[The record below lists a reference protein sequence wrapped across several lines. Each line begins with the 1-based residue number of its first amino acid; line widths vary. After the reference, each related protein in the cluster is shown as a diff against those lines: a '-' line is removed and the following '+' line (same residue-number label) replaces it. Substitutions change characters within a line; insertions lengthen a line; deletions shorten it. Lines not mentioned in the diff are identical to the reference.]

1 MGPDNRKP
9 EPEGVSLEDLL
20 RILFNQSSIVVD
32 EKERQA
38 KMLNLI
44 ESYDK
49 VDGSKLLRDVG
60 AGLHLWSINNGY
72 KVLDI
77 IDILYEVAMNVED
90 KMTEDGLL

>member
-1 MGPDNRKP
+1 MGSD
-9 EPEGVSLEDLL
+9 ELGGVPLEDLL
-20 RILFNQSSIVVD
+20 QALFKQFVVD

-49 VDGSKLLRDVG
+49 EDGSKLLRDIG

>member
-1 MGPDNRKP
+1 MDPDNRDLG
-9 EPEGVSLEDLL
+9 GVPLEDLL
-20 RILFNQSSIVVD
+20 QALFKQFVVD

-38 KMLNLI
+38 KMLDLI

-49 VDGSKLLRDVG
+49 ADGSKLLRDIG
-60 AGLHLWSINNGY
+60 AGLHCWSINNGY

>member
-1 MGPDNRKP
+1 MDPDNRDLG
-9 EPEGVSLEDLL
+9 GVPLEDLL
-20 RILFNQSSIVVD
+20 QALFKQFVVD

-38 KMLNLI
+38 KMLDLI

-49 VDGSKLLRDVG
+49 EDGSKLLRDIG

>member
-1 MGPDNRKP
+1 MGSD
-9 EPEGVSLEDLL
+9 ELGGVPFEDLL
-20 RILFNQSSIVVD
+20 QTLFKQFVVD
-32 EKERQA
+32 EQERQT

-49 VDGSKLLRDVG
+49 ADGSKLLRDIG

>member
-1 MGPDNRKP
+1 MDPDNRDLG
-9 EPEGVSLEDLL
+9 GVPLEDLL
-20 RILFNQSSIVVD
+20 QALFKQFVVD
-32 EKERQA
+32 DKERQA
-38 KMLNLI
+38 KMLDLI

-49 VDGSKLLRDVG
+49 EDGSKLLRDIG
-60 AGLHLWSINNGY
+60 AGLHFWSIHNGY

>member
-1 MGPDNRKP
+1 MGSD
-9 EPEGVSLEDLL
+9 ELGGVPLEDLL
-20 RILFNQSSIVVD
+20 QALFKQFVVD

-38 KMLNLI
+38 KMLDLI

-49 VDGSKLLRDVG
+49 EDGSKLLRDIG

-90 KMTEDGLL
+90 KMMEDGLL

>member
-1 MGPDNRKP
+1 MGSD
-9 EPEGVSLEDLL
+9 ELGGVPLEDLL
-20 RILFNQSSIVVD
+20 QALFKQFVVD

-38 KMLNLI
+38 KMLDLI

-49 VDGSKLLRDVG
+49 EDGSKLLRDIG

>member
-1 MGPDNRKP
+1 MGPKP
-9 EPEGVSLEDLL
+9 EDVSLEDLL
-20 RILFNQSSIVVD
+20 RVLFNQSVVD

-49 VDGSKLLRDVG
+49 ADGSKLLRDIG
-60 AGLHLWSINNGY
+60 AGLHIWSINNGY

>member
-1 MGPDNRKP
+1 MEPNP
-9 EPEGVSLEDLL
+9 EDVSLEDLL
-20 RILFNQSSIVVD
+20 RVLFNQSVVD

-49 VDGSKLLRDVG
+49 ADGSKLLRDIG
-60 AGLHLWSINNGY
+60 AGLHIWSINNGY

>member
-1 MGPDNRKP
+1 MGSD
-9 EPEGVSLEDLL
+9 ELGGVPLEDLL
-20 RILFNQSSIVVD
+20 QALFKQFAVD

-38 KMLNLI
+38 KMLDLI

-49 VDGSKLLRDVG
+49 EDGNKLLRDIG

-77 IDILYEVAMNVED
+77 IDILYEVAMNVEE

>member
-1 MGPDNRKP
+1 MGSD
-9 EPEGVSLEDLL
+9 ELGGVPLEDLL
-20 RILFNQSSIVVD
+20 QALFKQFAVD

-38 KMLNLI
+38 KMLDLI
-44 ESYDK
+44 ESYNK
-49 VDGSKLLRDVG
+49 EDGSKLLRDIG

>member
-1 MGPDNRKP
+1 MGPDNRMP
-9 EPEGVSLEDLL
+9 DDNVSLDNLL
-20 RILFNQSSIVVD
+20 QALFKQFVVD
-32 EKERQA
+32 DKERQA
-38 KMLNLI
+38 KMLDLI

-49 VDGSKLLRDVG
+49 ADGSKLLRDIG

>member
-1 MGPDNRKP
+1 MGSD
-9 EPEGVSLEDLL
+9 ELGGVPLEDLL
-20 RILFNQSSIVVD
+20 QALFKQFAID

-38 KMLNLI
+38 KMLDLI

-49 VDGSKLLRDVG
+49 EDGSKLLRDIG

>member
-1 MGPDNRKP
+1 MGSD
-9 EPEGVSLEDLL
+9 ELGGVPLEDLL
-20 RILFNQSSIVVD
+20 QALFKQFAVD

-38 KMLNLI
+38 KMLDLI

-49 VDGSKLLRDVG
+49 EDGSKLLRDIG

-77 IDILYEVAMNVED
+77 IDILYEVAMNVEE

>member
-1 MGPDNRKP
+1 MGPKP
-9 EPEGVSLEDLL
+9 EDVSFEDLL
-20 RILFNQSSIVVD
+20 RVLFNQSVVD

-49 VDGSKLLRDVG
+49 ADGSKLLRDIG
-60 AGLHLWSINNGY
+60 AGLHIWSINNGY

>member
-1 MGPDNRKP
+1 MGFDDDNRDLG
-9 EPEGVSLEDLL
+9 GVPLEDLL
-20 RILFNQSSIVVD
+20 QTLFKQFVVD

-49 VDGSKLLRDVG
+49 ADGSKLLRDIG

>member
-1 MGPDNRKP
+1 MGSD
-9 EPEGVSLEDLL
+9 ELGGVPLEDLL
-20 RILFNQSSIVVD
+20 QALFKQFAVD

-38 KMLNLI
+38 KMLDLI

-49 VDGSKLLRDVG
+49 EDGSKLLRDIG
-60 AGLHLWSINNGY
+60 AGLHLWSISNGY

>member
-1 MGPDNRKP
+1 MGPKP
-9 EPEGVSLEDLL
+9 EDVSLEDLL
-20 RILFNQSSIVVD
+20 RVLFNQSVVD

-49 VDGSKLLRDVG
+49 ADGSKLLRDIG

>member
-1 MGPDNRKP
+1 MGSDDNR
-9 EPEGVSLEDLL
+9 ELGGVPLEDLL
-20 RILFNQSSIVVD
+20 QALFKQFVVD

-38 KMLNLI
+38 KMLDLI
-44 ESYDK
+44 ESYNK
-49 VDGSKLLRDVG
+49 EDGSKLLRDIG

>member
-1 MGPDNRKP
+1 MGSD
-9 EPEGVSLEDLL
+9 ELGGVPLEDLL
-20 RILFNQSSIVVD
+20 QALFKQFAVD

-38 KMLNLI
+38 KMLDLI

-49 VDGSKLLRDVG
+49 EDGSKLLRDIG

>member
-1 MGPDNRKP
+1 MGSD
-9 EPEGVSLEDLL
+9 ELGGVPLEDLL
-20 RILFNQSSIVVD
+20 QALFKQFVVD
-32 EKERQA
+32 DKERQA
-38 KMLNLI
+38 KMLDLI

-49 VDGSKLLRDVG
+49 EDGSKLLRDIG

>member
-1 MGPDNRKP
+1 MGSD
-9 EPEGVSLEDLL
+9 ELGGVPLEDLL
-20 RILFNQSSIVVD
+20 QALFKQFVVD

-38 KMLNLI
+38 KMLDLI

-49 VDGSKLLRDVG
+49 EDGSKLLRDIG
-60 AGLHLWSINNGY
+60 AGIHLWSINNGY

>member
-1 MGPDNRKP
+1 MGPD
-9 EPEGVSLEDLL
+9 ELGGVPLEDLL
-20 RILFNQSSIVVD
+20 QALFKQFVVD

-38 KMLNLI
+38 KMLDLI

-49 VDGSKLLRDVG
+49 EDGSKLLRDIG